1 MPSIDYD
8 GRRFRSVSNSETGE
22 VGADDPLLFG
32 SQLAAQYA
40 TMRAAHELTDE
51 QLAELARMSVRAS
64 RLSPSCTAVRKDAPS
79 SRIAFS
85 DHMSAIGL
93 DPQ

>member
-1 MPSIDYD
+1 MCTPALPKPIPAN
-8 GRRFRSVSNSETGE
+8 V
-22 VGADDPLLFG
+22 
-32 SQLAAQYA
+32 AASA
-40 TMRAAHELTDE
+40 
-51 QLAELARMSVRAS
+51 MSVRAS
-64 RLSPSCTAVRKDAPS
+64 RLSPSCTAERKEAPS